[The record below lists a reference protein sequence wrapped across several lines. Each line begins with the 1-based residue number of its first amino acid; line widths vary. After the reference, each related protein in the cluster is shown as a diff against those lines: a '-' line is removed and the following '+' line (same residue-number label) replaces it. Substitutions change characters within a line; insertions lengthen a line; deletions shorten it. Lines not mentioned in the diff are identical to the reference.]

1 MSHSLSLYAKC
12 KVNHKLYR
20 VDLKTRIDG
29 QRFTLRP
36 VDGKPYQVIFAS
48 AEQLH
53 SADLFQLFPM
63 FRCVVVAVQSHLHRT
78 AGAV

>member
-20 VDLKTRIDG
+20 VDLAQKIDSE
-29 QRFTLRP
+29 RYTLRP

-48 AEQLH
+48 AEKLRNR
-53 SADLFQLFPM
+53 DLFQLFPM
-63 FRCVVVAVQSHLHRT
+63 FRCRVQ
-78 AGAV
+78 A